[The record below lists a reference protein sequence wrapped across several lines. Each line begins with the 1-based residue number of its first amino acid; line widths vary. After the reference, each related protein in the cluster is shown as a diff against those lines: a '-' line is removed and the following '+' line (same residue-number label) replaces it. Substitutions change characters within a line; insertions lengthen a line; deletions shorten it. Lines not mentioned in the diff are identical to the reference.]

1 MKKIIRL
8 VRGFMRLA
16 AFVGLSAALNAV
28 AQSPKSV
35 VVPLETAST
44 KTTSDNAIQLQ
55 TATALLH
62 GSLMLPVRL
71 PEGGTAA
78 TKPLS
83 VVIIHPGSGPTDR
96 DGNSAGLPG
105 KNNSLKM
112 LAEALAQRGIASVR
126 IDKRGVA
133 ESGAAVSSEKDL
145 RFDTYIDDLVAWITM
160 LKKDPR
166 FSRVI
171 VAGHSEG
178 SLVGMMAA
186 AKSSADAFI
195 SLSGIASNAGDVLR
209 TQLKPK
215 LPEALWNE
223 SERTLKSLEAGKLV
237 DDPPAALAS
246 LYRPSVQPYLI
257 SWLNKRPTIEIAK
270 LKVPILIVQ
279 GTTDIQVATR
289 EAELLKAAA
298 PKAEL
303 AIIDGMN
310 HVLKKVEADQKKQLA
325 SYSDATLPLHD
336 AFAPLIVAFVNGLK

>member
-1 MKKIIRL
+1 
-8 VRGFMRLA
+8 
-16 AFVGLSAALNAV
+16 
-28 AQSPKSV
+28 
-35 VVPLETAST
+35 
-44 KTTSDNAIQLQ
+44 
-55 TATALLH
+55 
-62 GSLMLPVRL
+62 
-71 PEGGTAA
+71 
-78 TKPLS
+78 
-83 VVIIHPGSGPTDR
+83 
-96 DGNSAGLPG
+96 
-105 KNNSLKM
+105 M

-195 SLSGIASNAGDVLR
+195 SISGIASNAGDVLR

-279 GTTDIQVATR
+279 GTNDIQVATR
-289 EAELLKAAA
+289 EAELLKDAA

-325 SYSDATLPLHD
+325 SHSDATLPLHD
-336 AFAPLIVAFVNGLK
+336 AFAPFIVAFVNGLK